1 MARFKN
7 RDKLKKFLEK
17 NNVEVKIH
25 YPKPLHLQKPSL
37 KMGYKKGDFPIA
49 ERLADSTISLPVHEF
64 VSPEQ
69 IEKMGNLVRSFYYG

>member
-1 MARFKN
+1 MQK
-7 RDKLKKFLEK
+7 
-17 NNVEVKIH
+17 H
-25 YPKPLHLQKPSL
+25 YPIPMHLQKAATYL
-37 KMGYKKGDFPIA
+37 GYKKGDFPIA

>member
-1 MARFKN
+1 M
-7 RDKLKKFLEK
+7 
-17 NNVEVKIH
+17 
-25 YPKPLHLQKPSL
+25 HLQKAATYL
-37 KMGYKKGDFPIA
+37 GYKKGDFPIA